1 MEQALP
7 DNIVLFGY
15 QISPIIMTGLRIVLI
30 IVAGW
35 IILAL
40 VQKLIRTFRT
50 HLTKNYLEDPEEVK
64 RAETLGRVFR
74 YIASVIIWL
83 VTGIV
88 VLGELGI
95 AIAPLLGAAGVVGL
109 AIGFGAQSL
118 VKDYFTGIF
127 LLLENQLRQGDVVEV
142 GGKSGIVEEVTLR
155 YVQMRDYY
163 GNVHYVPNGAITTVT
178 NMTRG
183 YARAVI
189 DVGIAYQ
196 EDIDQALKVMYDV
209 GTELC
214 ADPTFSSKILEDIE
228 IAGVNEWGDSAV
240 ILRCRF
246 KVIPIK
252 QWSVRREYLRRLKYA
267 FDAAGIEIPFPHLTL
282 YAGQLR
288 DGSSP
293 PFNLSRDIGTQLSRD
308 NGEEPGGAR

>member
-1 MEQALP
+1 MEQVSL
-7 DNIVLFGY
+7 DNLVFFGY
-15 QISPIIMTGLRIVLI
+15 QVSPTVVSGLRIVLI
-30 IVAGW
+30 VVLGW
-35 IILAL
+35 IVLTLAH
-40 VQKLIRTFRT
+40 KLIRTFRL
-50 HLTKNYLEDPEEVK
+50 HLIQNHLDGPEEAK

-74 YIASVIIWL
+74 YIASVVIWL

-88 VLGELGI
+88 ILGELGI
-95 AIAPLLGAAGVVGL
+95 SIAPILGAAGVVGL

-155 YVQMRDYY
+155 YVRMRDYD
-163 GNVHYVPNGAITTVT
+163 GNVHYVPNGGITTVT

-183 YARAVI
+183 YAHAVI
-189 DVGIAYQ
+189 DVGIAYR
-196 EDIDQALKVMYDV
+196 EDVDQALKVMREV
-209 GTELC
+209 GAELC
-214 ADPTFSSKILEDIE
+214 ADSIFASKILEDIE

-246 KVIPIK
+246 KVAPIE
-252 QWSVRREYLRRLKYA
+252 QWGVRREYLRRLKYA
-267 FDAAGIEIPFPHLTL
+267 FDAAGIEIPFPHLTV
-282 YAGQLR
+282 YAGQLK

-293 PFNLSRDIGTQLSRD
+293 PFNLSQDAGAQPSR
-308 NGEEPGGAR
+308 GGGAQPGGAR